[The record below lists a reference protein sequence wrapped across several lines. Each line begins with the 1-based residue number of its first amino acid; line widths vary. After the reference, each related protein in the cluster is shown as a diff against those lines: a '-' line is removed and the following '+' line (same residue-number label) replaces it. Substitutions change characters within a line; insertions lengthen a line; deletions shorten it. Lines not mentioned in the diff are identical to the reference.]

1 MNEHMGKVSSQFTCE
16 KLHRPH
22 ICPCQPRVK
31 AYLDH
36 EKSFQKPEHLGVS
49 SHTCHLQAVHFG

>member
-49 SHTCHLQAVHFG
+49 SHTCHL